1 MRLKM
6 EIQINRIYK
15 TKEDFL
21 PLFRKGDRF
30 KILKL
35 NEDINLMPIEALRLK
50 DGKIYGFEE
59 NEFEELK
66 QNGTNN

>member
-1 MRLKM
+1 M